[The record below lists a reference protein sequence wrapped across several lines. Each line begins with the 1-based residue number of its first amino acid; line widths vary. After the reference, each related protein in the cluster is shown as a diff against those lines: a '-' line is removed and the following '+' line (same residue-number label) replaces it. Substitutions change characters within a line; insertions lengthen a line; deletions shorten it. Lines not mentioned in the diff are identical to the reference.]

1 MIVFIGMA
9 GENFLIVKNF
19 DICGILNLGNQG
31 FFGGKL
37 IAAMN
42 EKNFLRNMGKIR
54 SGEKGGITTTDDGD
68 SLVLIK
74 GAIARGTIGNAVAD
88 ELRFID
94 EIEATWSGAG
104 SENYGFGGISLIA
117 GQSEMGSGFFEMGNF
132 VVGEGK
138 TERL

>member
-42 EKNFLRNMGKIR
+42 EKNFLRNMREIR
-54 SGEKGGITTTDDGD
+54 SSEKGGIATTDNSNG
-68 SLVLIK
+68 LTLIK
-74 GAIARGTIGNAVAD
+74 GAIASGAIGNAVAN
-88 ELRFID
+88 EFRFID
-94 EIEATWSGAG
+94 
-104 SENYGFGGISLIA
+104 
-117 GQSEMGSGFFEMGNF
+117 
-132 VVGEGK
+132 
-138 TERL
+138 